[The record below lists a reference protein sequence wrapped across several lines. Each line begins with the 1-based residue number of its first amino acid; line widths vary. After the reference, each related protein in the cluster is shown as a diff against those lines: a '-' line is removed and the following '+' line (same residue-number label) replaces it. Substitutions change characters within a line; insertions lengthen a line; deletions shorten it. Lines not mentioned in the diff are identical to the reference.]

1 MLHYFA
7 KNFFAPLLISPT
19 QEGNNI
25 EVYIIV
31 DQIPSS
37 VHRHPQTGQIHF
49 QPITNLFAP
58 WNPHPQSNN
67 KQQSNVT
74 SGTLYIQMYSW
85 DSLTPLHT
93 WTQNYNLQ
101 KTTDMVFQADV
112 DAMMSTAGCIRTK
125 NCFLYFHLGD
135 PVNGP
140 TNWFSLSTF
149 KDAIGLQNVSI
160 QIIDVKETVPM
171 KEFNITLHSK
181 AVAPFVWL
189 DAYKT
194 MGRFSDNGFLMVQTQ
209 KVVTFYAWND
219 ISAANLKATLNVKSL
234 MDIYF

>member
-37 VHRHPQTGQIHF
+37 VHRHPQTGQVHF

-58 WNPHPQSNN
+58 WNPHPQSHN

-93 WTQNYNLQ
+93 WTQNYN
-101 KTTDMVFQADV
+101 V
-112 DAMMSTAGCIRTK
+112 
-125 NCFLYFHLGD
+125 
-135 PVNGP
+135 
-140 TNWFSLSTF
+140 
-149 KDAIGLQNVSI
+149 
-160 QIIDVKETVPM
+160 
-171 KEFNITLHSK
+171 
-181 AVAPFVWL
+181 
-189 DAYKT
+189 
-194 MGRFSDNGFLMVQTQ
+194 
-209 KVVTFYAWND
+209 
-219 ISAANLKATLNVKSL
+219 SL
-234 MDIYF
+234 MLLNILMIIIITAKWWVALL